1 VYDVNYTAL
10 NHKITTISRTQSNGS
25 TTGIASML
33 NAVFWSRT
41 AGAFGDMV
49 TKSKTGN
56 SAPEMI
62 DLYSRGASAAL
73 TAPFAGQTEAR
84 PALAIQSRMSKVV
97 SSVPKAAIW
106 LLVLANLLF
115 ALFAL
120 VLTVCALRATLRD
133 RSVHQVQTRLNIA
146 GLAAQ
151 LFEGKHAREYAD
163 DEDNLFEERDG
174 RRERLVKR
182 VTVEPT
188 VEGGAAYVLGEAWEE

>member
-1 VYDVNYTAL
+1 MYDVDYTTQ
-10 NHKITTISRTQSNGS
+10 NQKVTTLSRTLSNSS
-25 TTGIASML
+25 TTGIASMM

-41 AGAFGDMV
+41 PAVFIDLV
-49 TKSKTGN
+49 TRSNTGN
-56 SAPEMI
+56 SAPEI
-62 DLYSRGASAAL
+62 VDLYSRGASAGLA
-73 TAPFAGQTEAR
+73 ASFAGQTEAR
-84 PALAIQSRMSKVV
+84 PALDIQSRMSKVV
-97 SSVPKAAIW
+97 SNVPKAAIW

-146 GLAAQ
+146 GLSAQ

-163 DEDNLFEERDG
+163 DEDKLFEERDG

-182 VTVEPT
+182 VTIEPT
-188 VEGGAAYVLGEAWEE
+188 VEGGAAYALGEAWEE